1 MSDIDD
7 SQTDGLE
14 SEFEISELMQFIQ
27 DSGEQTEFFFKEGC
41 FITELLNTPD
51 SPELSVAKARV
62 EPGNTTC
69 WHQLTNIAEHYLIVE
84 GSGLV
89 EVGDEPSREVIAED
103 VVVIPA
109 GVRQRIT
116 NNAEEDLIFLAICT
130 PRFVPEAYID
140 LDEGID

>member
-41 FITELLNTPD
+41 YITELLNSPD
-51 SPELSVAKARV
+51 DPGLSVAKARV
-62 EPGNTTC
+62 EPGQTTR
-69 WHQLTNIAEHYLIVE
+69 WHQLKGIAEHYLIVE

-116 NNAEEDLIFLAICT
+116 NNGNKDLIFLAICT

-140 LDEGID
+140 VDETLE